1 MSVKLATEVVII
13 YVLTT
18 LVVTVVDAILVMSF
32 TPERDAG
39 EFLVTQG
46 TGRVQAMDEYLHL
59 VTVIHRC
66 TMEVIAR
73 LRVIMDMR

>member
-32 TPERDAG
+32 IPERDAG
-39 EFLVTQG
+39 VSDSSFFGGEILVNN
-46 TGRVQAMDEYLHL
+46 V
-59 VTVIHRC
+59 
-66 TMEVIAR
+66 
-73 LRVIMDMR
+73 

>member
-39 EFLVTQG
+39 VSDSSFFGGEILSISVS
-46 TGRVQAMDEYLHL
+46 
-59 VTVIHRC
+59 I
-66 TMEVIAR
+66 I
-73 LRVIMDMR
+73 I